1 MQFPGFKRSIKIT
14 TETQALHHIA
24 PCSFPE
30 LALLQ
35 PQLVLE
41 LTKQLAQQSVILQEV
56 PDGYAS
62 GLCARLLTAAEQQ
75 HSWTISPLPLLAGQ
89 NPDRTGSSL
98 CSPYLWGI
106 CNFCAACLSSTPRP
120 RPAPSPFLS
129 LQPIF
134 PAFAVN
140 ACPQPVQITP
150 ARLSTYWQSVC
161 LPRVPT
167 QAVLPSGNSRSF
179 TRLTVFI
186 FSTGAPISPSALLLF
201 SFSYTPQPLT
211 PCVATSQPT
220 LSHKLLTSSSQLTCL
235 PQSQS
240 DPLPAPEVPGC
251 VSPCTRSSA
260 FCSDCSLLSAFRKNK
275 YPSKDRTVYA
285 HPKHLEKSY
294 FWQNNFISV
303 TCATDWRIHSH
314 SGGTQRCRH

>member
-89 NPDRTGSSL
+89 YPGRTGSSL

-134 PAFAVN
+134 PAFAIN

-167 QAVLPSGNSRSF
+167 LFPSGNSRSF